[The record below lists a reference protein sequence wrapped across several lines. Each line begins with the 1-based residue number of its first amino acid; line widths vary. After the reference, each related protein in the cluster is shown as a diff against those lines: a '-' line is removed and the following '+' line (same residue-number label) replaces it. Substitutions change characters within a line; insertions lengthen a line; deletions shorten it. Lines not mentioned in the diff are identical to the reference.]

1 MHDID
6 DRLTAAA
13 RSAAERAGLPD
24 APVIRDHGRRIV
36 RRRRAARG
44 GGVLSLIVALV
55 AGIGF
60 AGGFGIGGRAA
71 PVAPATGGGATTE
84 APDTS
89 KAEVRMPAPTVTE
102 KRGSIELR
110 GKASGTETWR
120 FGVRTSPEGVC
131 AEHEVMP
138 LGASGSSCSDRE
150 AVVGDTLGIVE
161 PSCSGEVSDFF
172 TGTGDDQEDGEGHY
186 GTMFTGL
193 VSPDAALVR
202 VELLDG
208 RALELEPVPSKE
220 LGAGLVAG
228 YLPECVLHAY
238 TFALDA
244 EGKVVSV
251 HGSNTGGLSRLGDVA
266 PSPSRDPQGQLRF
279 AAGVTP
285 ERRREI
291 LLAIEARGAELVG
304 VDGDRYG

>member
-1 MHDID
+1 
-6 DRLTAAA
+6 
-13 RSAAERAGLPD
+13 
-24 APVIRDHGRRIV
+24 V
-36 RRRRAARG
+36 
-44 GGVLSLIVALV
+44 GVLSLIVALV

-84 APDTS
+84 TPDTS
-89 KAEVRMPAPTVTE
+89 KTEVRMPAPTVTE

-172 TGTGDDQEDGEGHY
+172 TGTGDDDQEDGKGHY

-193 VSPDAALVR
+193 VSP
-202 VELLDG
+202 
-208 RALELEPVPSKE
+208 
-220 LGAGLVAG
+220 
-228 YLPECVLHAY
+228 
-238 TFALDA
+238 
-244 EGKVVSV
+244 V

-266 PSPSRDPQGQLRF
+266 PSPSMDPQGQLRF

-291 LLAIEARGAELVG
+291 LVAIEARGAELVG
-304 VDGDRYG
+304 VDGDRYGYSMSQDKGP